1 MENQTPKQ
9 NEEIDLLELFQ
20 RMGKSIRK
28 GINWVINLAYQ
39 FFLLILR
46 KSIWIGTFAIIG
58 AIVGIILFFITPRFF
73 ASEMVARAN
82 VTENNFIV
90 NAINQLNELCVDENY
105 SVLAKYLETNELNA
119 SKIKSFKAGYGIDI
133 NFDGITD
140 YVDYENEVNLKDTNI
155 RRLSKL
161 FYVRVEVYDET
172 GFATVTEGTKKYIW
186 KNPFITKNNEVRRI
200 QTEAMINSYN
210 LEIKKLDSL
219 QKSYY
224 FTQLTQKAGN
234 GQMMFFNEK
243 DVKLFHRDVI
253 ALVEEKQLLEKS
265 LIVDPDPITIVQD
278 FTPLSRTENP
288 WTKYVKNWGLAFA
301 LLGFILSLLW
311 QYKHQLITFYAK
323 NRQELH

>member
-20 RMGKSIRK
+20 RMGKFMRK

-46 KSIWIGTFAIIG
+46 KSIWIGTFAVIG
-58 AIVGIILFFITPRFF
+58 TIVGIILFFLTPRFF

-90 NAINQLNELCVDENY
+90 NAINQLNELCADGNY

-140 YVDYENEVNLKDTNI
+140 YVDYENKVNLKDTNI

-172 GFATVTEGTKKYIW
+172 GFATITTGTKKYIW
-186 KNPFITKNNEVRRI
+186 KNPFIAENNIVRK
-200 QTEAMINSYN
+200 QQAMDMINSYN

-224 FTQLTQKAGN
+224 FTQLTQRAGN

-243 DVKLFHRDVI
+243 EVKLFHRDMI
-253 ALVEEKQLLEKS
+253 ALVSEKHSIEKTLL
-265 LIVDPDPITIVQD
+265 VDPDPITIVQD

-288 WTKYVKNWGLAFA
+288 WTKYVKKWSLAFA
-301 LLGFILSLLW
+301 TLGFLVSVFW
-311 QYKHQLITFYAK
+311 EYKAK
-323 NRQELH
+323 IFRFIKENR